1 MTTNLLNFF
10 SMGSDRVAFMVGVSR
25 FGYAAGIGSMKTES
39 GGAVGNGSL
48 VALAVN

>member
-1 MTTNLLNFF
+1 MATNLLNFF

-25 FGYAAGIGSMKTES
+25 FGCAAGMDSMKTES
-39 GGAVGNGSL
+39 GGAAGNGLL